1 MTIARN
7 LQHVRAK
14 MADAL
19 AASPWKQQCTLVAV
33 SKTKPVSDVEEAYNQ
48 GQRHFGENYIQELVD
63 KAPQCSADI
72 QWHFIGHLQSN
83 KVKTLITGVPNLY
96 MVESVDSVKLANK
109 LNTAWGQK
117 GAEKPLPVLVQVNTS
132 GEVQK
137 SGVAPE
143 ECVQLAQHIRE
154 SCANLLFSGLMT
166 IGRFDDDTADCFEKL
181 VSCRKTMSESLG
193 IEEKSMELS
202 MGMSDDYELAIANG
216 STHVRVGST
225 IFGAR
230 NYAN

>member
-1 MTIARN
+1 MSVARN

-14 MADAL
+14 VAEAL
-19 AASPWKQQCTLVAV
+19 ATSPWKQQCTLVAV
-33 SKTKPVSDVEEAYNQ
+33 SKTKPVADIEEAYSQ
-48 GQRHFGENYIQELVD
+48 DQRHFGENYIQELVE
-63 KAPQCSADI
+63 KAPLCPTDI

-83 KVKTLITGVPNLY
+83 KVKALVTGVPNLY

-109 LNTAWGQK
+109 LDSAWGQQ
-117 GAEKPLPVLVQVNTS
+117 GSGRRLPVLVQVNTS

-143 ECVQLAQHIRE
+143 DCVALAQHIAS
-154 SCANLLFSGLMT
+154 SCTHLKFSGLMT
-166 IGRFDDDTADCFEKL
+166 IGRFDDETDDCFVKL
-181 VSCRKTMSESLG
+181 VACRKAVGAALG
-193 IEEKSMELS
+193 VDEKTLELS
-202 MGMSDDYELAIANG
+202 MGMSDDFQSAIAHG

-230 NYAN
+230 NYAT